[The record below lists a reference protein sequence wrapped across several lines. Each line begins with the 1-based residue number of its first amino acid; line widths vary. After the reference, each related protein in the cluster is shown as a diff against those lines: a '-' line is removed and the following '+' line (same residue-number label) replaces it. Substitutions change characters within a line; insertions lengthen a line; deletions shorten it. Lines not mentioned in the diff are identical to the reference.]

1 MIEAPTLVWGAMD
14 WFAVAAAAAGVLL
27 VLLIVGYLRAGSGM
41 VGMGVRV
48 AAASLKI
55 LAILIL
61 AGCLLEPLFSGQ
73 RARPGANK
81 FVVLADNSQSM
92 NLKDQ
97 GSGKTRGEELK
108 AFAGKEA
115 PWLEQIGR
123 DFALREFAFDSQLHS
138 TENLAALAY
147 DGRASDLG
155 AALERL
161 TRRYQGQPLA
171 GILLFTDGGAT
182 DRDAVEK
189 ILAAATAAGSAHKI
203 PPIYPVLMGGTPA
216 PDVSIESVAVSQTNF
231 EDAPVTLTAQ
241 IVTSGEKG
249 RNVVAEVLDE
259 SGKSVDKQQVRV
271 EQDGEPLVVRFRVK
285 PEEAGLSFYKVRAAI
300 DGTFAQFDHPETSTE
315 ATLANNVRIAAVDR
329 GRGPYRVLYVSG
341 RPNWEYKFLQRS
353 VESDAQI
360 ELTGLIRVAKREP
373 KFNFISRDSLNPLF
387 KGFES
392 PTNDTAEQFDQP
404 IIMRVSAS
412 GDTIEPHA
420 TFPKTAEELDAYHA
434 VILDDVESE
443 FFTQDQMQ
451 LLKEFVRQ
459 RGGGL
464 LMLGGEETFKNG
476 KYDRTPL
483 GDVLPVYC
491 DEVPVFPQD
500 AMFRMA
506 LTREGWLEPWLRLRP
521 EEVGENQRLD
531 AMPAFGIVNAVR
543 GIKPG
548 ATVLAR
554 AITETGIPV
563 PALVE
568 QRFGQGRAAALLIGD
583 LWRWEMHRPANTQ
596 TDFEKAWRQTVRWL
610 VAEVPQRLE
619 VAVSPSPD
627 SEDAAGAMRLSVQV
641 RDPVFTPMDNAGI
654 QLKVTAPDGKSVAL
668 HAEPSL
674 RKPGQY
680 ETAYI
685 PREPGPYRAQVTASA
700 PDGSDLGQT
709 ETGWASDPA
718 AEEFRDLQP
727 NRALLERIAGATG
740 GQMIPASALDNF
752 ASTLARRH
760 AQITEPY
767 VLPFWHQSWVF
778 LVAILCLGAEW
789 GLRRWKGLP

>member
-1 MIEAPTLVWGAMD
+1 MMQPTTLVWGAMN
-14 WFAVAAAAAGVLL
+14 WLAVAAGAAGVLL
-27 VLLIVGYLRAGSGM
+27 VLLIVGYLRARSGM
-41 VGMGVRV
+41 VSAGVRV
-48 AAASLKI
+48 VAASLKI

-61 AGCLLEPLFSGQ
+61 ASCLLEPLFSGQ

-97 GSGKTRGEELK
+97 GASKTRGDELK
-108 AFAGKEA
+108 AMTGQDA

-123 DFALREFAFDSQLHS
+123 DFELREFAFDSQLHA
-138 TENLAALAY
+138 TDNLAATSF

-155 AALERL
+155 AAMERL

-171 GILLFTDGGAT
+171 GILLLTDGGAT

-189 ILAAATAAGSAHKI
+189 VLAAATAAGSASRI
-203 PPIYPVLMGGTPA
+203 PPIYPVLLGGTPA
-216 PDVSIESVAVSQTNF
+216 PDVSVDSVAVSQTNF

-249 RNVVAEVLDE
+249 RNVVAEVLDQD
-259 SGKSVDKQQVRV
+259 GKSVEKQQVRV
-271 EQDGEPLVVRFRVK
+271 DQDGQPLLVRFRVK
-285 PEEAGLSFYKVRAAI
+285 PEEVGLSFYKVRAAI
-300 DGTFAQFDHPETSTE
+300 DGTFAQFDHPETGTE
-315 ATLANNVRIAAVDR
+315 ATLANNVRVVAVDR
-329 GRGPYRVLYVSG
+329 GRGPYRVLYVAG

-353 VESDAQI
+353 VASDAQV

-420 TFPKTAEELDAYHA
+420 AFPKTAEELDAYHA

-476 KYDRTPL
+476 KYDRTPI

-491 DEVPVFPQD
+491 DEVPTFPPD

-506 LTREGWLEPWLRLRP
+506 LTREGWLEPWLRLSP
-521 EEVGENQRLD
+521 EEVGENRRLD
-531 AMPAFGIVNAVR
+531 AMPTFGIVNAVR

-554 AITETGIPV
+554 AVTDTGIPV

-568 QRFGQGRAAALLIGD
+568 QRFGQGRTAALLIGD
-583 LWRWEMHRPANTQ
+583 LWRWEMHRPADTQ

-619 VAVSPSPD
+619 VAANANATG
-627 SEDAAGAMRLSVQV
+627 EEAAGAMRITVQV
-641 RDPVFTPMDNAGI
+641 RDPVFAPLDNATI
-654 QLKVTAPDGKSVAL
+654 QLKVTGPDGKAVPL
-668 HAEPSL
+668 HAEASL

-685 PREPGPYRAQVTASA
+685 PRQAGPYRVQVAASG

-718 AEEFRDLQP
+718 AEEFRDLRP
-727 NRALLERIAGATG
+727 NRALLERIANATG
-740 GQMIPASALDNF
+740 GQMIADGELDKF

-767 VLPFWHQSWVF
+767 VEPFWHQSWVF
-778 LVAILCLGAEW
+778 LVAILCLCAEW